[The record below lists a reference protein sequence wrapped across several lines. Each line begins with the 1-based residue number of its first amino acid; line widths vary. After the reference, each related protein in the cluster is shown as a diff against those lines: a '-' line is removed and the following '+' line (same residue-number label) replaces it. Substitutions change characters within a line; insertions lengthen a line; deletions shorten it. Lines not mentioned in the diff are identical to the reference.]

1 MDFIEKWKMK
11 LFGRGVYTFSVEEYD
26 ENGRVLVLRGV
37 GKIKR
42 RANSIVETWDAKGSE
57 IHAQPVNFITE
68 DHLIQPAYI
77 TQGGET
83 IDLFIKKSIFPN
95 REEIVGKAATM
106 DDIAEAMD
114 LGKSV
119 KNIVIGA
126 ILGAPVWWF
135 IFQFMGAIIS

>member
-1 MDFIEKWKMK
+1 MNFIEKWKMK
-11 LFGRGVYTFSVEEYD
+11 LFGRGIQTFSVEEFD
-26 ENGRVLVLRGV
+26 EHGRVLVLRNS
-37 GKIKR
+37 GKLKR

-57 IHAQPVNFITE
+57 VHAQPVNFISD
-68 DHLIQPAYI
+68 DHITQPAYI

-83 IDLFIKKSIFPN
+83 IDLFIRKSTFPN

-106 DDIAEAMD
+106 DDIADAMD

-119 KNIVIGA
+119 KNIVLGA

-135 IFQFMGAIIS
+135 IFQAMGTMLS